1 MIYLFRLLLGDVFEN
16 FRSKLDPAHFL
27 LAAGLAWK
35 AFLKKD
41 RSKLELWTDIDMVVN
56 GWKRYKGLY
65 NSCNT

>member
-27 LAAGLAWK
+27 LAAGLAWQ
-35 AFLKKD
+35 AFFKKD
-41 RSKLELWTDIDMVVN
+41 RSKLELWTDTDMVVN